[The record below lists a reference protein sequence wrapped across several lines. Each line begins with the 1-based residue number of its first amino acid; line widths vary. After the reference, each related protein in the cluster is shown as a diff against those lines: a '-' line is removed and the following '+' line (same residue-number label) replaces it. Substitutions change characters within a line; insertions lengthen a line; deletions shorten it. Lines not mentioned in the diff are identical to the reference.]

1 MLRTFYPDKEKK
13 AEYLPVLF
21 DIFHEN
27 MQSFLIG
34 DDCGWEKSQW
44 LREVGTALNK
54 DCRKLILCTVDETPV
69 GFLMYCI
76 SGAVLMV
83 EELQISRDY
92 RFSGVFK
99 SMCRELSLQ
108 LPQNVRFIEAYAH
121 RENLKSL
128 RLMEKRGMSL
138 VDPDK
143 TSAYIHMQ
151 GSISPLL
158 RLFKR

>member
-27 MQSFLIG
+27 MHSFMTS
-34 DDCGWEKSQW
+34 DECSWEKSQW
-44 LREVGTALNK
+44 LREVGAALNN
-54 DCRKLILCTVDETPV
+54 DSRKLILCTVDETPV

-108 LPQNVRFIEAYAH
+108 LPKNVQFIEAYAH

-128 RLMEKRGMSL
+128 RLMEKQGMSV
-138 VDPDK
+138 VDPDDA
-143 TSAYIHMQ
+143 SAYIHMQ

>member
-13 AEYLPVLF
+13 AEYLPALF

-27 MQSFLIG
+27 MHSFMTS
-34 DDCGWEKSQW
+34 DECSWEKSQW
-44 LREVGTALNK
+44 
-54 DCRKLILCTVDETPV
+54 LCTVDETPV

-76 SGAVLMV
+76 SGTVLMV

-128 RLMEKRGMSL
+128 SLMEKRGMVV
-138 VDPDK
+138 VDPDDA
-143 TSAYIHMQ
+143 SAYIHMH